1 MAESAAHIRYGYLK
15 QLSIA
20 ELETLLRTSALANEQ
35 ADPAMIDYILEVMIE
50 KEEME
55 GRLFDTEKPRE
66 DFERLYRNLSA
77 PLYPSEAIP
86 DQPAAIQENPSGK
99 LSKRK
104 SIRRILS
111 VAALA
116 AALLAL
122 TTIPVFGYS
131 NVVQL
136 VAHWTA
142 EQFSFRQ
149 AGFAPEPDKSNL
161 PIEVP
166 EEYQELL
173 ETFQQKG
180 LDSLAVPQYIPDGFQ
195 VVDSDLNVSS
205 STDKVEFY
213 VLYQKD
219 SDHIEFFLKQKNNSP
234 TTVFEKDSTSVE
246 TYSYSGIEFYIF
258 SNKNNTVTVWY
269 KNGIEYCITTTSS
282 MEEVTQII
290 QSMYEE

>member
-1 MAESAAHIRYGYLK
+1 
-15 QLSIA
+15 
-20 ELETLLRTSALANEQ
+20 
-35 ADPAMIDYILEVMIE
+35 MIDYILEVMIE

-104 SIRRILS
+104 PIRRILS

-149 AGFAPEPDKSNL
+149 AGFAPEPDRSNL

-173 ETFQQKG
+173 EAFQQKG
-180 LDSLAVPQYIPDGFQ
+180 LDGLAVPQYIPDGFQ
-195 VVDSDLNVSS
+195 VVDSDFYMSS
-205 STDKVEFY
+205 STDEMEFH
-213 VLYQKD
+213 VLYQKNND
-219 SDHIEFFLKQKNNSP
+219 NMAFTLKKDGSP
-234 TTVFEKDSTSVE
+234 TTIFEKDNVTVE
-246 TYSYSGIEFYIF
+246 TYNYGGIDIYIF
-258 SNKNNTVTVWY
+258 SNIGDHVAVWY
-269 KNGIEYCITTTSS
+269 KNGIQYSIKTTLPVETLK
-282 MEEVTQII
+282 QII
-290 QSMYEE
+290 HSMYEE